1 MLQPLLGPSVL
12 FKEGGIDSWD
22 PLPVSAPG
30 HREVETVVGHFNRY
44 AQTHTFRTGCSVEV
58 AEVFLHSTFLR
69 RRSQRAHLSYRAKAV
84 LSTTLAEILR
94 SAEIVHKTTSNYE
107 PRKNGLT
114 ELFDRKLSD
123 MSSTYIQPDHVNW
136 NTIRLSVSY
145 AHTFAVRRTIDFT
158 PYFLYLNV
166 GPLPFLIYVS

>member
-1 MLQPLLGPSVL
+1 MAILT
-12 FKEGGIDSWD
+12 
-22 PLPVSAPG
+22 AT
-30 HREVETVVGHFNRY
+30 REPTLSELAALWRSPRFFYT
-44 AQTHTFRTGCSVEV
+44 
-58 AEVFLHSTFLR
+58 TFLR

-94 SAEIVHKTTSNYE
+94 SAEIVHKTRSNYE

-136 NTIRLSVSY
+136 NTIRLSASY
-145 AHTFAVRRTIDFT
+145 AHTLEVRRTIDFP